1 MKFIFELVFFLYFST
16 LGTYGPYLAVY
27 LAEKGFSGVQIGLLL
42 GSMPIAI
49 LIASPIWSYI
59 SDVLHK
65 RKILLVIGC
74 TGAGLAS
81 LALGWVDQ
89 YGLNFLWIILM
100 AIMSAPILPIGTAIV
115 LDALEVKGKREGF
128 GMVRLWGSLGFAITS
143 LIWGGFFLDRILD
156 YFSWGLAGI
165 FFLLGAISLF
175 LPEKKGELTF
185 TSLGGVKILGQNKRL
200 VFYLLASIFIGASIS
215 AYNNYQTVFFQS
227 LDASALLIGII
238 VSMQAFVEI
247 PMMLLMPFFFKRFS
261 MRLMIMIGGIALF
274 VRWGLYLITQQAGW
288 VIPIQFLNGVGIPA
302 FFVVGVAYIDQIV
315 SQKWRAT
322 AQGLYNAAFLGIGSA
337 IGVYLAGMIY
347 EWFNVRSIWVL
358 NLILGLIGLGLLVL
372 AFWGTKSEEEALST
386 IPDKGPG
393 TEDRGRM

>member
-27 LAEKGFSGVQIGLLL
+27 LAEKDFSGFQIGLLL

-49 LIASPIWSYI
+49 LIASPIWSYV
-59 SDVLHK
+59 SDVLNK

-74 TGAGLAS
+74 AGAGLSS
-81 LALGWVDQ
+81 LALGWADQ

-115 LDALEVKGKREGF
+115 LDTLEVKGKREGF
-128 GMVRLWGSLGFAITS
+128 GLVRLWGSLGFAITS
-143 LIWGGFFLDRILD
+143 LIWGSFFLDRILD

-165 FFLLGAISLF
+165 FFLLGVISIF
-175 LPEKKGELTF
+175 LPEKAGDF
-185 TSLGGVKILGQNKRL
+185 TYTGLGGVKILGQNKRL
-200 VFYLLASIFIGASIS
+200 VFYLLASVFIGASIS
-215 AYNNYQTVFFQS
+215 AYNNYQTIFFQS
-227 LDASALLIGII
+227 LAASDLLIGII

-247 PMMLLMPFFFKRFS
+247 PMMLFMPFFFKRFS

-274 VRWGLYLITQQAGW
+274 VRWGLYLITQQPGW

-315 SQKWRAT
+315 SPKWRAT

-337 IGVYLAGMIY
+337 IGVYLAGMVY

-358 NLILGLIGLGLLVL
+358 NLILGLIGLGLLGL
-372 AFWGTKSEEEALST
+372 AFWGTKSEEEAGAS
-386 IPDKGPG
+386 KS
-393 TEDRGRM
+393 DRDPT